1 MKRIL
6 PFIILILLVAGG
18 IGAVSYFGSQPTE
31 TPSAASSPADA
42 IAVDDWVA
50 GNKDAGVV
58 LVEYSDFQ
66 CPACGAYHP
75 IVKQLVE
82 EMGNDFAFIY
92 RHFPLQ
98 QHKHAKLAAYAAEA
112 AGNQGKFW
120 EMHAMIFEHQRDWS
134 DVSDARDTFF
144 EYAKSLGLDLVR
156 FEKDINSDEIANK
169 VSKSYSTGMK
179 LRISGTPTFFLNGK
193 KMEAP
198 RSYDEF
204 KQTVQNELS
213 AKK

>member
-112 AGNQGKFW
+112 AGSQGKFW
-120 EMHAMIFEHQRDWS
+120 EMHANLFEHQRDWS